1 MTVLEIILAFL
12 LTVALV
18 ISLTRY
24 ESFAKEFKTLDD
36 KINEAK
42 KLIER
47 FHAGLFGLSEHMAL
61 MKKDFETLKG
71 TYAIKTLSEEVNSS
85 LFDTFKQ
92 IGLLRTKMDTN
103 KSELLL
109 AIESLE
115 KKYKT
120 MHDEIGAILTTIENF
135 DTRTDYKL

>member
-1 MTVLEIILAFL
+1 MSTLDAILLLILMAVLII
-12 LTVALV
+12 ALV
-18 ISLTRY
+18 PNRFFTKDFKSLN
-24 ESFAKEFKTLDD
+24 EKIDDNKKTM
-36 KINEAK
+36 
-42 KLIER
+42 ER

-71 TYAIKTLSEEVNSS
+71 TDAIKTLSEEVNSS

-120 MHDEIGAILTTIENF
+120 MYDEIGAILTTIENF